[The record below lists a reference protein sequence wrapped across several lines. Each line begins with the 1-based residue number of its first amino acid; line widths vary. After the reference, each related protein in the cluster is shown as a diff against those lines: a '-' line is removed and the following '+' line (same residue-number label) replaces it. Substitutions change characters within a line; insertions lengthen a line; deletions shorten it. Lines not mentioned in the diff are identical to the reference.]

1 MSEAGEQ
8 CESALVDSAKALET
22 PVFTFTGISPP
33 RRETIL
39 LAEDEIFV
47 RQAADDVLELSG
59 YEVLVTGNGMD
70 ALEVCRELLQPVDLL
85 LADVIMPGMRGTELA
100 AKFKELYPRGRVLL
114 MSGYAEETTP
124 SGDSSHGYE
133 KRLPKPFSA
142 NTLLKA
148 VREALD
154 SCSE

>member
-8 CESALVDSAKALET
+8 YESALAGSASAPET
-22 PVFTFTGISPP
+22 PIVTFTDIGPA

-47 RQAADDVLELSG
+47 RQAAADVLGLSG

-70 ALEVCRELLQPVDLL
+70 ALEVCRKSLQSVDLL

-100 AKFKELYPRGRVLL
+100 EKFKELYPRGRILL
-114 MSGYAEETTP
+114 MSGYAEESTP
-124 SGDSSHGYE
+124 SGAPSHRHE
-133 KRLPKPFSA
+133 KRLRKPFSV